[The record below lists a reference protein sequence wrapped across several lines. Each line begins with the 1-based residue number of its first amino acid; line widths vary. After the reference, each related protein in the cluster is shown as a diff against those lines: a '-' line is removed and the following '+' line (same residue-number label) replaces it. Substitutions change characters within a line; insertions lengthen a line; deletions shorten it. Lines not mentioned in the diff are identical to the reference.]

1 MDKKPVGVPLQ
12 EGMELLGLDKS
23 GFYYYVNKKKIK
35 SYTDQSP
42 ALYDYQD
49 IMVIR
54 EQRLQRLQRQKAKK
68 MPIEIHLKTSRVYR
82 VLPEDMVD
90 LAPVIEQIF
99 DTRPDIERW
108 SSWIRKNPDVGYMVK
123 SEGKIVGCGFILPL
137 TEEKILDILSKEITP
152 PTLADDILEYK
163 PEVPVY
169 LYARTIGVLQNE
181 AISIRQRRHW
191 ASVLVRHIA
200 DVVIDLGARGIV
212 IEKIY
217 GRSDS
222 EESKLSM
229 SGVIGMEENSYARK
243 NTDQVTSL
251 LLIIWLTKRPT
262 KKLLGGPFLIYRPKS
277 RSLSLGAS
285 LVSIDG
291 SLKGDCS
298 SSGPSKSLLSM
309 SMIGSPSVITPL
321 SVKSWR

>member
-68 MPIEIHLKTSRVYR
+68 MPIEIPLKTSRVYR

-222 EESKLSM
+222 EEGAHLM
-229 SGVIGMEENSYARK
+229 AGMGFTQIR
-243 NTDQVTSL
+243 TVTSH
-251 LLIIWLTKRPT
+251 KN
-262 KKLLGGPFLIYRPKS
+262 FLIDVK
-277 RSLSLGAS
+277 
-285 LVSIDG
+285 
-291 SLKGDCS
+291 
-298 SSGPSKSLLSM
+298 SSGLEMVLRYEQA
-309 SMIGSPSVITPL
+309 L
-321 SVKSWR
+321 NEWRHRHGGE